1 MDVLIVG
8 AGAMGRWFG
17 RTVDADLAFADAD
30 PESAVAAADALGGRA
45 VPLDGD
51 ERFDVVCLAVPMRL
65 AADAVAGNA
74 HRADAA
80 MCDVTGAMEPPVA
93 AMRDH
98 LPDRERLSLHP
109 LFAPHNAPGNVAAVA
124 DEPGAYTDALLSDLD
139 AAGNRVFE
147 TTPEEHDAAME
158 TVQAAAHA
166 AVLSFGLAADDV
178 REEFATPISAALDEL
193 VASVAGGTPRVYADI
208 QSSFG
213 DGADRVADAARELA
227 AADDEAFDDLYR
239 RVSRGDSG
247 VAAGADRV
255 ADDRSRDR
263 DQTDKHDPVE

>member
-213 DGADRVADAARELA
+213 EGTDRVADAARELA